1 MKISVNV
8 DFYFG
13 FKEEQLCLPDDK
25 DMNPLPNLP
34 NKNFLEK

>member
-1 MKISVNV
+1 MTPSVNL

-25 DMNPLPNLP
+25 DMNPLLNLT
-34 NKNFLEK
+34 NKNFLTK